1 MTTAELVSVMTSGQS
16 QPGKQRFASGM
27 ATVLISE
34 TDVPR
39 RHVRLCVRL
48 EISEDLYT
56 RLHKPDSRNRGGRS
70 PSLQHGADAFIYVE
84 P

>member
-1 MTTAELVSVMTSGQS
+1 MTTAELVSVMTNGQS
-16 QPGKQRFASGM
+16 QPRKEKFASGR

-39 RHVRLCVRL
+39 GHVRLCVKL

-56 RLHKPDSRNRGGRS
+56 GLHKPDSHTRGGRS
-70 PSLQHGADAFIYVE
+70 PSLQQGAEAFIYVE